1 MQRYGDVAGLLIIQA
16 ADGVFLIKLQRG
28 AILQHLDANAFRHPA
43 AGFFI
48 QQGAHGSGS
57 AGGRVPENE
66 VLMLAYPVSLRP
78 PLHRRSILKS
88 FPAGGGA
95 DPFQVGAPDGTHIDI
110 HIFPAQHRTGGRDHG
125 DGVGAQIGFEDR
137 VTAASQSWRCTYP
150 PPGCRCRWLPRF

>member
-1 MQRYGDVAGLLIIQA
+1 MRLHLAGAGRRAILIKTRVQRYGDVAGLLIIQA

-57 AGGRVPENE
+57 AGGQGTGERGANVGISRFTQAAAALQ
-66 VLMLAYPVSLRP
+66 VDIK
-78 PLHRRSILKS
+78 IL
-88 FPAGGGA
+88 PAGGGA

-110 HIFPAQHRTGGRDHG
+110 HIFSRSAPNRRAR
-125 DGVGAQIGFEDR
+125 
-137 VTAASQSWRCTYP
+137 
-150 PPGCRCRWLPRF
+150 PR